1 MYRALPFAALL
12 ALPAFAA
19 EPTWAYDI
27 DVAGRAFV
35 ADKALLIAADVVR
48 ASPQR
53 GTAKKPEAGA
63 WADSNLK
70 DGSREQ
76 VPLAKLKKEGAHYAA
91 PNGMQLGADYV
102 DYLKVTVGAKHLA
115 FGFRGSCQ
123 PVAVLVKG
131 KPVGLLMPLSVPGS
145 AVDVPPE
152 PTWVGVARL
161 PDGTRFLLDSSFVF
175 SEAHLGQMPMQ
186 HAGLP
191 VLPEKDSA
199 KVQGWMATRVKQPL
213 HLKDLRCG
221 ATAGTYEG
229 PDGLLLNARYVDYL
243 RARVDLWPLELHPA
257 GPLEPIALVLKG
269 RGAGV
274 LMPMKK

>member
-1 MYRALPFAALL
+1 MLRALPFAALL

-35 ADKALLIAADVVR
+35 ADKALLIAADVVGAGPR
-48 ASPQR
+48 G
-53 GTAKKPEAGA
+53 GTAKKPEASA
-63 WADSNLK
+63 WADANLK
-70 DGSREQ
+70 DGSRER
-76 VPLAKLKKEGAHYAA
+76 VPLAKLKQDGAHYTA
-91 PNGMQLGADYV
+91 PNGMQLGAEYV
-102 DYLKVTVGAKHLA
+102 DYLASRVGAKALT

-145 AVDVPPE
+145 TVDVPPE
-152 PTWVGVARL
+152 PAWVGVARL

-175 SEAHLGQMPMQ
+175 SEARLGQLPLKN
-186 HAGLP
+186 AGLP
-191 VLPEKDSA
+191 LLPEKDSA
-199 KVQGWMATRVKQPL
+199 QVQGWLATRVKKPL
-213 HLKDLRCG
+213 HLSDLRCG

-243 RARVDLWPLELHPA
+243 RARVDLWPLELHSP
-257 GPLEPIALVLKG
+257 GPLQPIALVLKG
-269 RGAGV
+269 QGAGV